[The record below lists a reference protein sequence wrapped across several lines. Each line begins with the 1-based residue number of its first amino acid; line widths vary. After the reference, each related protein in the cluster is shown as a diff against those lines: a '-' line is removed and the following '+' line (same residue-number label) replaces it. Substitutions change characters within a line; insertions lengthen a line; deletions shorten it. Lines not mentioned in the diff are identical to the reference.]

1 MARNGEMKTY
11 QEKVTT
17 LRQLM
22 IKSEQQILKALPRQ
36 LDSSRMF
43 RVYLTAVQTTPGL
56 VDCDP
61 LSVLGSVLQSA
72 QFGLSLDTVLG
83 ESFLIPRWNKH
94 RGCKVAQF
102 QIGYKG
108 YVKLMRNADKDLR
121 DVFAHTVHE
130 NDVFEWELGMEPII
144 KAHRPPLTNRGEPVA
159 AYAVAVWQDSYK
171 RFELVDQEQIE
182 RVLSSSDS
190 YQRAKRDGGDSPWLQ
205 HKPAMYRKTALR
217 QLGNRMPLSAES
229 DLAKAM
235 TNEIIDGQTFLQGGG
250 NAHEIVG
257 TPATTGDVALPEASQ
272 DPLDAAAE
280 RAEAQGGGDEKPK
293 PRRSRRGNKKKDEA
307 APAQQA
313 PNDAP
318 NPRPASQATAP
329 DSPETADASQ
339 GDQKQPGLP
348 NVGGTPEDR

>member
-36 LDSSRMF
+36 IDSSRMF

-56 VDCDP
+56 VECDP
-61 LSVLGSVLQSA
+61 LSVLGAVLQSA

-102 QIGYKG
+102 QVGYKG

-130 NDVFEWELGMEPII
+130 QDVFEWELGMEPII
-144 KAHRPPLTNRGEPVA
+144 KAHRPPLQNRGDPIG
-159 AYAVAVWQDSYK
+159 AYAVAVWQDGYK

-182 RVLSSSDS
+182 RVLASSDS
-190 YQRAKRDGGDSPWLQ
+190 YQRAKRDNGDSPWLS

-217 QLGNRMPLSAES
+217 QLGNRMPLSAEN
-229 DLAKAM
+229 DLVKAM
-235 TNEIIDGQTFLQGGG
+235 TNEIIDGQTFMESGGKV
-250 NAHEIVG
+250 HEVLP
-257 TPATTGDVALPEASQ
+257 PAAPSASDSGDALDQ
-272 DPLDAAAE
+272 AAA
-280 RAEAQGGGDEKPK
+280 RAEAEDGATKDK
-293 PRRSRRGNKKKDEA
+293 PRPRKTRRSKRASQNTDDAGDQKKDGEGDA
-307 APAQQA
+307 A
-313 PNDAP
+313 
-318 NPRPASQATAP
+318 PRPAPQAT
-329 DSPETADASQ
+329 SPEAPSDENASQ

-348 NVGGTPEDR
+348 NVGGPPEDR